1 MAGPEDDDPFASW
14 FDEGDTGALVR
25 PEDAADPDDGFELP
39 DWSAPPT
46 GQVPA
51 VVSTGQ
57 HGPVTGPVYRGESQT
72 RGDEAPMAF
81 DDLADTH
88 LRVGALDDAGFKAC
102 TLIDVYYKTF
112 YKTLKVLGRIRTF

>member
-25 PEDAADPDDGFELP
+25 PEAAADPDDGFELP

-51 VVSTGQ
+51 GAGD
-57 HGPVTGPVYRGESQT
+57 GP
-72 RGDEAPMAF
+72 
-81 DDLADTH
+81 
-88 LRVGALDDAGFKAC
+88 RVPG
-102 TLIDVYYKTF
+102 
-112 YKTLKVLGRIRTF
+112 

>member
-46 GQVPA
+46 GQV
-51 VVSTGQ
+51 
-57 HGPVTGPVYRGESQT
+57 R
-72 RGDEAPMAF
+72 RW
-81 DDLADTH
+81 
-88 LRVGALDDAGFKAC
+88 
-102 TLIDVYYKTF
+102 
-112 YKTLKVLGRIRTF
+112 